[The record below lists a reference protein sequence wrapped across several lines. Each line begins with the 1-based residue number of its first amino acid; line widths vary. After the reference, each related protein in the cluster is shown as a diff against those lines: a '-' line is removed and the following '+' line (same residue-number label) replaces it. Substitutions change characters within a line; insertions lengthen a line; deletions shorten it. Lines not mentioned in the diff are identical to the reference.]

1 MTDRARAF
9 GKTVTLVLPYPVSA
23 NRYWAS
29 RCIRD
34 KKTGRYM
41 ALTYVT
47 TEAKQ
52 YKSEIQRIALQS
64 GIAKPFGWRVH
75 TSLELYPHRPQ
86 DWQARQRKLGA
97 YWDDSVQCMDLGNC
111 EKVLSDALQ
120 GIIFTDDKWTW
131 EIHKR
136 RMEPDA
142 QGARIVVTISEFV
155 AEVAQPSLLDSVA

>member
-1 MTDRARAF
+1 MIATDEVRARAF
-9 GKTVTLVLPYPVSA
+9 VTLTLPYPISA

-52 YKSEIQRIALQS
+52 YKSEIQAIARAS
-64 GIAKPFGWRVH
+64 GIAKPFDWRVE
-75 TSLELYPHRPQ
+75 TTLELYPHRPQ
-86 DWQARQRKLGA
+86 DWQTRQRKLGE
-97 YWDDSVQCMDLGNC
+97 YWDDTVQCIDLGNC

-120 GIIFTDDKWTW
+120 GIIFTDDKWIW
-131 EIHKR
+131 DMRKR

-142 QGARIVVTISEFV
+142 NGARIVVRVSQIAVEQKQPALFDV
-155 AEVAQPSLLDSVA
+155 A